1 MGKKV
6 DLGDFE
12 CVMLVGTRQAGINI
26 SQTVDLLGISYTI
39 ISKVYREWE
48 NIQGATILWRKM
60 FWWCQRSEETGQN
73 VCELVWSNSTVSQL
87 NRQHNQDIWKIIS
100 DYTTPQPQFLLQH
113 SDGRVRIRQRSRLV
127 WTFQAFAGHTIM
139 SLGTSWASFK

>member
-12 CVMLVGTRQAGINI
+12 CVIVVGARQAGINI

-60 FWWCQRSEETGQN
+60 FWWRQRSEETGQN
-73 VCELVWSNSTVSQL
+73 VCELVGSNSTVSQL

-100 DYTTPQPQFLLQH
+100 DYTTP
-113 SDGRVRIRQRSRLV
+113 
-127 WTFQAFAGHTIM
+127 
-139 SLGTSWASFK
+139 